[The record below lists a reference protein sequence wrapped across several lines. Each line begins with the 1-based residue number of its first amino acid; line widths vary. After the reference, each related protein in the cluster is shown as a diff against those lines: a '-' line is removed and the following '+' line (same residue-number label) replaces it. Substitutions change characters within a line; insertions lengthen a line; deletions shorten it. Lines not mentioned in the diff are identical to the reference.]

1 MNAAPNQPKA
11 EPSWRALPG
20 SQALAIASTADEILY
35 HGTRGPG
42 KTEAQLAYFVARCGK
57 GYGTHWKGV
66 IFDRGYKNLGDII
79 AKSHVMIPKIFPTAK
94 FYAAKSDLHWHF
106 PDGEVLM
113 FRHIKR
119 VQDYRDYH
127 GQEYPFI
134 GFNELTSYPT
144 SDIYDAMKSCSRSGF
159 LPAEHS
165 PKLSSED
172 KRVVAECELLEEP
185 IPEEVKSRM
194 IPDIPLVMF
203 STTNP
208 HGPGHNWVK
217 RRWID
222 AGDPGV
228 PVIKKNMVFNPRSKK
243 EEEIIT
249 SSVHIFG
256 SYRENKYLDAKYVSF
271 LNAITDPAKRA
282 AWLGGNWAITSGGA
296 LDDIW
301 NSSVHVVPRFIV
313 PKDWRITRSFDWGST
328 HPFSVG
334 FWAIAN
340 GEEVELHNGRTF
352 CPPKGSLV
360 RLQEIYGCEKFKNDF
375 GVWDYAY
382 GTNRGTKLSAREIAR
397 QVVEME
403 SELSDDGWIS
413 TKVHPGPAD
422 NQISNVNEADSNSVA
437 QIMEREGIY
446 WEKSDKKAGSR
457 VNGLETMRSALEN
470 AVQGEG
476 PGLYVMN
483 NCEAFIE
490 TVPSI
495 ARDENKP
502 DDVDTTSEDHIYDEA
517 RYMVTF
523 DKAVFAGNVSIDM
536 IS

>member
-1 MNAAPNQPKA
+1 MSRNTNPPTEYA
-11 EPSWRALPG
+11 WRPLPG
-20 SQALAIASTADEILY
+20 SQSLAIASTCDEILY

-42 KTEAQLAYFVARCGK
+42 KSEAQLAYFVARCGR
-57 GYGTHWKGV
+57 GYGTHWNGV
-66 IFDRGYKNLGDII
+66 ILDRGYKNLGDLI
-79 AKSHVMIPKIFPTAK
+79 AKSQVMIPKIFPKAK
-94 FYAAKSDLHWHF
+94 FFSSKSDLLWKF
-106 PDGEVLM
+106 PDGETLM
-113 FRHIKR
+113 FRHAKR
-119 VQDYRDYH
+119 IDDYRNFH
-127 GQEYPFI
+127 GQEFPYI
-134 GFNELTSYPT
+134 GWNELTSFPT
-144 SDIYDAMKSCSRSGF
+144 SDLYDAMKSCSRSGF
-159 LPAEHS
+159 LPKEHS
-165 PKLSSED
+165 PKLTAED
-172 KRVVAECELLEEP
+172 KRVIVECELLGEP
-185 IPEEVKSRM
+185 IPNDIQEKI
-194 IPDIPLVMF
+194 IPDIPLVTF

-208 HGPGHNWVK
+208 HGVGHNWIK
-217 RRWID
+217 RRFID
-222 AGDPGV
+222 ASPPGV
-228 PVIKKNMVFNPRSKK
+228 PVIKTVNVYNPRTKK
-243 EEEIIT
+243 EEPVST
-249 SSVHIFG
+249 SLVHIFG
-256 SYRENKYLDAKYVSF
+256 SYRENKYLDAKYVAS

-301 NSSVHVVPRFIV
+301 NSSVHVVPRFVV
-313 PKDWRITRSFDWGST
+313 PKEWRITRSFDWGSS

-340 GEEVELHNGRTF
+340 GEEVELHNGRKF
-352 CPPKGSLV
+352 CPPRGSLV
-360 RLQEIYGCEKFKNDF
+360 RIAEIYGCEKFRNEM

-397 QVVEME
+397 QIIEMQD
-403 SELSDDGWIS
+403 ELTDDGWIS
-413 TKVHPGPAD
+413 TRVYPGPAD
-422 NQISNVNEADSNSVA
+422 NQISNVNEAESNSVA

-495 ARDENKP
+495 ARDEVKQ